1 MPELKRSFQSG
12 RMNKDLDERLVPN
25 GEYIDA
31 MNIEVS
37 TSVDSEVGT
46 VQTILGNVNKSPN
59 IPEGYCVGK
68 IVDEK
73 NDKLYWLVSGNNK
86 DYIAEYDY
94 ASQAV
99 AAVCVDIYTAGGPR
113 ALYFDPTFLVTG
125 INIIDDILF
134 WTDNNSEPKRIN
146 ITRGKLGSTD
156 SLGQPIWNASTEFQI
171 RDVSA
176 GSDPNTYVTAGPIK
190 EEHLTVIKKSPPN
203 APVLEMKDTP
213 VGDHD
218 QDGIPGET
226 ASTLI
231 GSPVFQDPVTGKWA
245 NPVTITT
252 SNTVDFKAL
261 DYLIIRSQTEPEN
274 SIRVIVDTVLGHNLA
289 GNQSG
294 FLVTILSGE
303 RNIFFL
309 EDDSYDVELSQA
321 EPLFQFKFPRFAYRY
336 KYEDGEYST
345 FSPFT
350 EVAFLPGEF
359 NYLPKEGYNLGMVNN
374 LRKLVIKDFV
384 HDRLLPDDVI
394 SIDLLYKESNSA
406 NIYTVK
412 TIPRQDIE
420 YIVDNSGATP
430 ISRPVWDAWNGIS
443 ASAVNNNGT
452 RGFFRITSEMIH
464 AVLPA
469 NQLLRPWD
477 NVPRKTLAQEITKNR
492 LVYGNYL
499 QNYDIFNSAT
509 NEKNIDV
516 QVKITVEPKE
526 IGTQLP
532 EQRDAGINDID
543 VNKPYTYKPGKSI
556 KSLRTYQLGVVYID
570 EYGRETPV
578 FSSDKRG
585 ATPDNLFE
593 KETAASIYLDKDF
606 AVAQNKIKAQVKST
620 VPEWAKAYKFFIKE
634 TSNEYYNLA
643 MDRWYDAED
652 GNIWISFPSSER
664 NKVDID
670 TYLILKKEHD
680 NDKFVDE
687 TARYKI
693 VAIENEA
700 PHFVK
705 LSEISMGSLTD
716 DGGAFFGVPGGKGF
730 PDPGEV
736 DIYVREQE
744 FIDAGWEDLVDADVS
759 EVYFRIKSAS
769 TRTKWYRLLKIGY
782 NATGLLWRIFTSKE
796 RFGQDM
802 SITTA
807 GGTGNYS
814 QRIKNLTLEVV
825 KRIPEEKPEFQGRFF
840 VKIAKD
846 FALIDRI
853 IKPDEN
859 ETEYI
864 VQSQMLV
871 QYINPKTNWAMGSS
885 ADWFGQTRELISIDS
900 RNGANPSNQHKSIGF
915 RGHGDI
921 YWDYAGNTSNANSSS
936 SGWFIDKVE
945 AFRKFKYTKHF
956 FNKDNSSYVNPG
968 SSGTLEWLLGTYEH
982 PKHNLQVCGLNT
994 YNESTSYLWINKL
1007 RAPKNITPFVNG
1019 TSGDDTVRDAAAGDG
1034 GKIPPSIGI
1043 DVANGIIHL
1052 SYAGIGKN
1060 HDSGYDGEAN
1070 RSGGALKLHLE
1081 DDMDKHAADITFI
1094 NDLTTPGS
1102 IWRWQQDPDQTVYK
1116 TKMMPS
1122 SSSPTPYTAD
1132 EWKANQMDVYD
1143 QQDGVGLYNYVK
1155 FTDYTLQKHHRVANK
1170 GNYCVEWPCDWV
1182 SRNIDNHHGNCLE
1195 VGWEK
1200 AATSMA
1206 PGYHTS
1212 TKNSGGWGGYL
1223 APRDPH
1229 WRFPNVV
1236 YDWNKSRNKRRR
1248 YQFHAVPLKDET
1260 KKLGEYGES
1269 RYLPTN
1275 DPDLPAHFSDADA
1288 TVLTTRPSTEA
1299 PGIRSDGV
1307 YSGYIL
1313 NGVEV
1318 PSLKTVNTSSIQST
1332 APGSVM
1338 WQILQPWSN
1347 DGAKYSSTNP
1357 AIFETEPKEDVGLD
1371 IYHEVGQIYPV
1382 EINNDT
1388 IEQFVGPV
1396 HDDLTVNS
1404 SVLNWSGSWTQ
1415 LDTGISGSSNSKDI
1429 RVSGVYDNFIELKDI
1444 DGNILDSSSTITPA
1458 PGSALV
1464 FVRADGSS
1472 TESYWTGVISSRF
1485 NSTWWEIRPH
1495 VHNNPVTIPWFNCYS
1510 FGNGVESDRIRD
1522 DFNQVTIDNGPIAS
1536 TTLEEP
1542 YLEERRT
1549 SGLIYSGIYN
1559 SKSGINNLNQF
1570 IQAEK
1575 ITKDLNPTYGSIQ
1588 KLHTRNTDLLT
1599 LCEDKILKVLANKDA
1614 LYNADGNMNLTAT
1627 ANVLGQTIPI
1637 SGEFGISKNPESFA
1651 SESYRTYFTDKTR
1664 GTVLRLSQ
1672 DGLTPIS
1679 NVGMKDWFGD
1689 NLRNAKRIIG
1699 SVDDERSLYN
1709 ITLLDV
1715 TAIPPPTPPPITTY
1729 SQLEAP
1735 VTRAESGGRIPNINT
1750 ATTTTTTT
1758 TSTRNTWD
1766 CIGGHCVDPGTG
1778 LGQYTT
1784 LVACQRACETTVTP
1798 PYPCPPS
1805 NMSSRYY
1812 IQPYNGM
1819 VNMDFCNECM
1829 HAGPG
1834 SAMWISSPECL
1845 CCNTSPVVS
1854 PSWSCVNGHCID
1866 PGNGS
1871 GDFGSL
1877 RSCQVQ
1883 CASSSLSYDIPP
1895 DINPSTFVDSPL
1907 SVGPTRVT
1915 EKGVKRVGEYVNG
1928 CMDPTATNYNPL
1940 ATIDNGSCI
1949 YSNTVCTTPTVTIH
1963 TITSTSAI
1971 ATWNSYA
1978 TAHAHQYEL
1987 MNPTTNEIVTSAS
2000 IPAASPGHSIP
2011 FPVLSPNTS
2020 YNFNLTTYCVGG
2032 LIGSTTTTT
2041 FKT

>member
-37 TSVDSEVGT
+37 TSEDSDVGT
-46 VQTILGNVNKSPN
+46 VQTTMGNVDKSPN
-59 IPEGYCVGK
+59 VPEGYCVGK

-73 NDKLYWLVSGNNK
+73 NDKLYWLVSGTVTRSGNK
-86 DYIAEYDY
+86 DFIAEYDY
-94 ASQAV
+94 ETQTV
-99 AAVCVDIYTAGGPR
+99 AAVCVDVYTTGGPR
-113 ALYFDPTFLVTG
+113 ALYFDPTFPVTG

-146 ITRGKLGSTD
+146 VTRGKLGSTD
-156 SLGQPIWNASTEFQI
+156 SLGQPIWTASTEFQV

-176 GSDPNTYVTAGPIK
+176 GSAPNTYITAGPVK
-190 EEHLTVIKKSPPN
+190 EEHLTVVKKSPPT
-203 APVLEMKDTP
+203 APVLEMKDTS

-218 QDGIPGET
+218 QDGIPGEI
-226 ASTLI
+226 ASTLV
-231 GSPVFQDPVTGKWA
+231 GSPLFQDPATGKWA
-245 NPVTITT
+245 NPVTIIT
-252 SNTVDFKAL
+252 SNTVDFKTN
-261 DYLIIRSQTEPEN
+261 DYLIIRSQTEPDN
-274 SIRVIVDTVLGHNLA
+274 SVRVIVDTVIGHNA
-289 GNQSG
+289 VTNQST
-294 FLVTILSGE
+294 FEVIILSGE

-359 NYLPKEGYNLGMVNN
+359 DYLPKEGYNLGMVNN

-384 HDRLLPDDVI
+384 HDRLIPDDVI

-412 TIPRQDIE
+412 TISRQDVE
-420 YIVDNSGATP
+420 YIIDNSGRTP

-443 ASAVNNNGT
+443 ASAIRTSGGGVS
-452 RGFFRITSEMIH
+452 GFFRITSEMIH

-477 NVPRKTLAQEITKNR
+477 NVPRKALAQEITKNR

-499 QNYDIFNSAT
+499 QNYDIFNSTT

-516 QVKITVEPKE
+516 QVKITVEPRPVG
-526 IGTQLP
+526 ITPP
-532 EQRDAGINDID
+532 EQRDAGINNSDI
-543 VNKPYTYKPGKSI
+543 NKPYTYKPGKSI

-643 MDRWYDAED
+643 MDRWYNAED
-652 GNIWISFPSSER
+652 GNVWISFPSSER

-680 NDKFVDE
+680 NNKFVNE
-687 TARYKI
+687 AARYKV

-700 PHFVK
+700 PHFIK
-705 LSEISMGSLTD
+705 LTEISMGSLTD
-716 DGGAFFGVPGGKGF
+716 VDGEYFGIPGGKGF

-736 DIYVREQE
+736 DIYVRKEE
-744 FIDAGWEDLVDADVS
+744 FILAGWEKSLVDADVS
-759 EVYFRIKSAS
+759 HIYFRIKSAS
-769 TRTKWYRLLKIGY
+769 TRTKWYRLAKMGFDG
-782 NATGLLWRIFTSKE
+782 TGDEYHIFTSKE

-807 GGTGNYS
+807 GGNGNYS
-814 QRIKNLTLEVV
+814 DRIRTLELEVV
-825 KRIPEEKPEFQGRFF
+825 KRVPEEKAEFQGRFF

-846 FALIDRI
+846 FSLIDRI
-853 IKPDEN
+853 IKPDEG
-859 ETEYI
+859 EDEYI
-864 VQSQMLV
+864 VETEMLV
-871 QYINPKTNWAMGSS
+871 QYIDPMTNWAASGN
-885 ADWFGQTRELISIDS
+885 DDHWFGQARTKISIDELNNNS
-900 RNGANPSNQHKSIGF
+900 QPHNKSTGPHGNGNAYWKWASNG
-915 RGHGDI
+915 GTVD
-921 YWDYAGNTSNANSSS
+921 SSS

-945 AFRKFKYTKHF
+945 AFRRFRYTKHF
-956 FNKDNSSYVNPG
+956 FNKDNSDYIQPG
-968 SSGTLEWLLGTYEH
+968 DRGFVDELYGNYSH
-982 PKHNLQVCGLNT
+982 PTHELQVCGLNT
-994 YNESTSYLWINKL
+994 YNQGSNYLGITYL
-1007 RAPKNITPFVNG
+1007 VPPKNISPWDG
-1019 TSGDDTVRDAAAGDG
+1019 TGTYNENTVQNAAKSAG

-1043 DVANGIIHL
+1043 DVTNGIIHL
-1052 SYAGIGKN
+1052 SYAGVGKD
-1060 HDSGYDGEAN
+1060 HDSGNNGEAN
-1070 RSGGALKLHLE
+1070 AAGGEWLLNLE
-1081 DDMDKHAADITFI
+1081 EDMDKHVGDVVFI
-1094 NDLTTPGS
+1094 NDLTTPGAL
-1102 IWRWQQDPDQTVYK
+1102 WRWQQDPDQIVYK

-1122 SSSPTPYTAD
+1122 STTSTPYTTD
-1132 EWKANQMDVYD
+1132 EWSANRKDPYD
-1143 QQDGVGLYNYVK
+1143 NEDGVGLYNYVK
-1155 FTDYTLQKHHRVANK
+1155 FTDYIIRNHHRSGAINVPIVK
-1170 GNYCVEWPCDWV
+1170 TCRPWTSDFV
-1182 SRNIDNHHGNCLE
+1182 SRNIDDHIRS
-1195 VGWEK
+1195 WQ
-1200 AATSMA
+1200 
-1206 PGYHTS
+1206 PGDCTIAHAHISLMGHTGHS
-1212 TKNSGGWGGYL
+1212 SSGGWGNFAGGKHHRY
-1223 APRDPH
+1223 
-1229 WRFPNVV
+1229 PNTV

-1248 YQFHAVPLKDET
+1248 YQFHAVPLKDENL
-1260 KKLGEYGES
+1260 KLGELGPS
-1269 RYLPTN
+1269 KYLPTN
-1275 DPDLPAHFSDADA
+1275 DPDLNAHFDADGV
-1288 TVLTTRPSTEA
+1288 VLTTLPTSSGNVTAA

-1307 YSGYIL
+1307 YSGYNL
-1313 NGVEV
+1313 NGSEI
-1318 PSLKTVNTSSIQST
+1318 PTLKKVSDSGVQQA
-1332 APGSVM
+1332 APGSVL
-1338 WQILQPWSN
+1338 WQVLQPWSN

-1371 IYHEVGQIYPV
+1371 IYYEVGQIYPV

-1388 IEQFVGPV
+1388 IEQFVGSI
-1396 HDDLTVNS
+1396 HSDLTLNS
-1404 SVLNWSGSWTQ
+1404 AVLNWDGSWNQ
-1415 LDTGISGSSNSKDI
+1415 LDTGVSTSSDSNDI
-1429 RVSGVYDNFIELKDI
+1429 RVSGVYDNFVELKDI
-1444 DGNILDSSSTITPA
+1444 DGNILDSNSAMTPGF
-1458 PGSALV
+1458 GSALV
-1464 FVRADGSS
+1464 FIRADGSS
-1472 TESYWTGVISSRF
+1472 TESYWTGVMSSRF
-1485 NSTWWEIRPH
+1485 NSTWWEIRTH

-1651 SESYRTYFTDKTR
+1651 SESYRAYFTDKTR
-1664 GTVLRLSQ
+1664 GTVLRMSQ

-1699 SVDDERSLYN
+1699 SVDDEKSLYN
-1709 ITLLDV
+1709 ITLLDA
-1715 TAIPPPTPPPITTY
+1715 TAIPPATPSPVTTY
-1729 SQLEAP
+1729 SQPEAP
-1735 VTRAESGGRIPNINT
+1735 VTRAQSGGRVP
-1750 ATTTTTTT
+1750 TTTTTTT
-1758 TSTRNTWD
+1758 TSTRDTWD
-1766 CIGGHCVDPGTG
+1766 CINGNCINPGTG
-1778 LGQYTT
+1778 LGQYSVLADCQSACIT
-1784 LVACQRACETTVTP
+1784 VAQP
-1798 PYPCPPS
+1798 PCPPS
-1805 NMSSRYY
+1805 NLSSNYY
-1812 IQPYNGM
+1812 AQPYTGA
-1819 VNMDFCNECM
+1819 VNMNFCEECAF
-1829 HAGPG
+1829 AGPG
-1834 SAMWISSPECL
+1834 STLWITYPECI
-1845 CCNTSPVVS
+1845 CCDATPPPPPPPT
-1854 PSWSCVNGHCID
+1854 PSWDCINGNCID

-1871 GDFGSL
+1871 GQYYSL
-1877 RSCQVQ
+1877 GHCQSI
-1883 CASSSLSYDIPP
+1883 CRDIPP
-1895 DINPSTFVDSPL
+1895 TIV
-1907 SVGPTRVT
+1907 PTW
-1915 EKGVKRVGEYVNG
+1915 N
-1928 CMDPTATNYNPL
+1928 C
-1940 ATIDNGSCI
+1940 IDGSCI
-1949 YSNTVCTTPTVTIH
+1949 EQNTGNGTYDSLSACQNVCE
-1963 TITSTSAI
+1963 
-1971 ATWNSYA
+1971 
-1978 TAHAHQYEL
+1978 Q
-1987 MNPTTNEIVTSAS
+1987 
-2000 IPAASPGHSIP
+2000 
-2011 FPVLSPNTS
+2011 LSPCPPTNLSSPYYTAV
-2020 YNFNLTTYCVGG
+2020 NFCSGDWCNYGNYHPDCECCSSQ
-2032 LIGSTTTTT
+2032 IN
-2041 FKT
+2041 